1 MLEEFCCTA
10 VKGGSLLLRIR
21 RGGVAGA
28 SYDQN
33 DVWDETY

>member
-10 VKGGSLLLRIR
+10 VKRGNLLLRIR

-28 SYDQN
+28 SYDQD
-33 DVWDETY
+33 DVSDETY